1 MESVYYMTNWI
12 SKREKKRKVK
22 INGIKIIYNYYMIQI
37 QNPYKIKDFD
47 TMMLILNKFLD
58 KTDFVFKGDVK
69 YLAYQW
75 VSYNTLL
82 PEGITL
88 QYTFKNSIPFIK
100 AKLFA
105 FVSFLPRQKRRFVK
119 WKKKKR
125 KQAK

>member
-1 MESVYYMTNWI
+1 MKNWI
-12 SKREKKRKVK
+12 NERLKKRKIK
-22 INGIKIIYNYYMIQI
+22 ISGIKITYNYYIMTV

-47 TMMLILNKFLD
+47 KIMLILNKFLD
-58 KTDFVFKGDVK
+58 KTNFGFKGNIK
-69 YLAYQW
+69 YLGYQW
-75 VSYNTLL
+75 ISYNTLL